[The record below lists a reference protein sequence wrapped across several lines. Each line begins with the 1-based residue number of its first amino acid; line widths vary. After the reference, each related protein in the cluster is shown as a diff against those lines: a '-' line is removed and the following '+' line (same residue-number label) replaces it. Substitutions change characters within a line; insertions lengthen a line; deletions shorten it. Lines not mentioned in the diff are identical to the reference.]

1 MTNAELI
8 SKLEQAQRLLSDVY
22 HWADTPMTLVRT
34 TTSNGFEGKTIRTNS
49 EVASQ
54 MSMAD
59 SCIIDALEAL
69 DWNRGID

>member
-22 HWADTPMTLVRT
+22 YWADTPML
-34 TTSNGFEGKTIRTNS
+34 NNFEGKTIRTNS

-54 MSMAD
+54 MSVAD

-69 DWNRGID
+69 DWNRGIE